1 MQCKSDA
8 IKMQERAWGEN
19 PGTMPTYLSRPCRAK
34 LKVAVAL
41 GLGLGVAV
49 RRRWRGR
56 RRRGKERPED
66 QAVQVAGQRGVIGP
80 TQNQNIRS
88 RVGQATTTQRDWQ
101 ATLKA
106 HETRQNASQR
116 SHFPFQ
122 PSPCPCMQ
130 LFPRLSILSARVP
143 VSVLGSLGVWLVWVL
158 ACQQLHQL
166 PALQQAMFA
175 FLLMILLGTQT
186 YLGT

>member
-116 SHFPFQ
+116 YHFPFQ

-130 LFPRLSILSARVP
+130 LFPRLSTQVFCLCDVP
-143 VSVLGSLGVWLVWVL
+143 SGCLGPG
-158 ACQQLHQL
+158 L
-166 PALQQAMFA
+166 PAAAPALCTAVGRVRV
-175 FLLMILLGTQT
+175 LLMILLGTQT
-186 YLGT
+186 